1 MSPVSFS
8 DHDSYVGPLASW
20 RSWATWGW
28 GGAVPIL
35 NPEPPLM
42 SRETWL
48 FQFSQLRPCVP
59 CLVALPLPIK
69 QYRGPP
75 LRHPLALSLLLSWP
89 PSFPP
94 PPSTQQAAALKN
106 GSLPE
111 FHSWKIIQANQLLV
125 QKALY
130 SIPDGNQ
137 SASGGWD
144 PSWDRELSTLQGS
157 SFHYW
162 AALTLRN
169 Y

>member
-1 MSPVSFS
+1 MEELG
-8 DHDSYVGPLASW
+8 HLGLGRCCA
-20 RSWATWGW
+20 
-28 GGAVPIL
+28 
-35 NPEPPLM
+35 NPEPRTSTNEQRDMAVSVFPAPTL
-42 SRETWL
+42 
-48 FQFSQLRPCVP
+48 C
-59 CLVALPLPIK
+59 ALPGCTSSAHKTVQRPSS
-69 QYRGPP
+69 P
-75 LRHPLALSLLLSWP
+75 HSLALSLLLSWP

-130 SIPDGNQ
+130 GIPDGNQ

-157 SFHYW
+157 SFRYW

-169 Y
+169 H